1 MQFMSVNVD
10 DLLQPELLKLLALG
24 AAELHADYRGI
35 NARLYDSVQ
44 GGTHDVEYYLRT
56 IGASS
61 ASILELGSGTGRVA
75 IPLAE
80 AGHTV
85 YALDNSPD
93 MHEVLRGKVFAP
105 VSDRIVQVEADMRDF
120 SLNMAFDFILLGLN
134 TVFALLERESRRD
147 CFRSVARHLK
157 PDGKFILDFML
168 PSASLVS
175 NKDGMYE
182 LSVYRESQDRG
193 CAVVTYSRYEAAKR
207 FSILNFLT
215 LEIIDGRLSRA
226 YVTPALEYYP
236 PVDEI
241 RSLIQEAG
249 MEVVETL
256 SDYEGRPLSDTG
268 EGGDVI
274 MVARLRSPEQRQQ
287 GTI

>member
-1 MQFMSVNVD
+1 MSVNAD

-24 AAELHADYRGI
+24 AAELHADYHGI

-44 GGTHDVEYYLRT
+44 GGNRDVEYYLST
-56 IGASS
+56 IGASP
-61 ASILELGSGTGRVA
+61 ATILELGSGTGRIA

-93 MHEVLRGKVFAP
+93 MHELLRGKVPAHLRD
-105 VSDRIVQVEADMRDF
+105 SIVQVEADMRDF
-120 SLNMAFDFILLGLN
+120 ALDMLFDYAILGLN
-134 TVFALLERESRRD
+134 TVFALLEEESRQD
-147 CFRSVARHLK
+147 CFGSVARHLK

-175 NKDGMYE
+175 NKDGSYE
-182 LSVYRESQDRG
+182 LSVYQQSQDRG
-193 CAVVTYSRYEAAKR
+193 NAVVTYSRYDADR
-207 FSILNFLT
+207 RLSILNFLT
-215 LEIIDGRLSRA
+215 LEISDGKLSRA
-226 YVTPALEYYP
+226 YVTPAVEYYP

-241 RSLIQEAG
+241 QSLIQEAG
-249 MEVVETL
+249 MEVVQTL
-256 SDYEGRPLSDTG
+256 SDYNGTPFSDTS

-274 MVARLRSPEQRQQ
+274 MVARLRLPEQRQQ